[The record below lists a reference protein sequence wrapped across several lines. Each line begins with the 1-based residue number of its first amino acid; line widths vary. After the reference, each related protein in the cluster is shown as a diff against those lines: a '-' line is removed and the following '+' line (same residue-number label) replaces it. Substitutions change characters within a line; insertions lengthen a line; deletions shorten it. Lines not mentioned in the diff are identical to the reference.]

1 MMRNSAASEEY
12 AVFSIWR
19 MMMLAPTMNRMI
31 TMSQPIIFLKREPR
45 GCAMEGLGFNVSGRL
60 KIEQQG
66 EKVNTG
72 RASERD
78 SGADFQNPNARNT
91 GTGRNDK
98 TLPRWEAQQIGRAHV
113 LNSSHGY

>member
-1 MMRNSAASEEY
+1 
-12 AVFSIWR
+12 
-19 MMMLAPTMNRMI
+19 MI

-72 RASERD
+72 A
-78 SGADFQNPNARNT
+78 
-91 GTGRNDK
+91 GR
-98 TLPRWEAQQIGRAHV
+98 V
-113 LNSSHGY
+113 S